1 MSGKK
6 IESIL
11 SLIEVIEN
19 NLKTTK
25 NLLQSLVQEKG
36 IKLDQ
41 PSNYSSNVSLVGS
54 SSKSYEEN
62 NALEVTEGYFD
73 GENMIGDNGQIYPV
87 PQNYA
92 SKTQLVIGDRMKW
105 ILTSTREIFKLI
117 QPAPRKRVTG
127 TFSIEGDNYIVLVD
141 GQTNPVK
148 ILKASATY
156 AMKNL
161 GLGINSEVAIYIPQD
176 ATASWGAFIS
186 VVKNGQK
193 IDEEKQ
199 RSEQKIRAV
208 TSELDS
214 LDEFELNDNSKIT
227 PSKQDTISQKEKA
240 EDFF

>member
-1 MSGKK
+1 MSVKK

-19 NLKTTK
+19 NLKTAK
-25 NLLQSLVQEKG
+25 NLLQSVVQEKG
-36 IKLDQ
+36 IRLDQ
-41 PSNYSSNVSLVGS
+41 SSTNYISSPLSTTHTS
-54 SSKSYEEN
+54 RSYEES
-62 NALEVTEGYFD
+62 NALEVVEGYFD
-73 GENMIGDNGQIYPV
+73 GENMIGDNGQMYPV

-117 QPAPRKRVTG
+117 QPAPRKRVIG
-127 TFSIEGDNYIVLVD
+127 TFAIEGDNYIVLVD
-141 GQTNPVK
+141 GESNPVK

-161 GLGINSEVAIYIPQD
+161 GLAINSEVAIYIPQD

-186 VVKNGQK
+186 VVKNTQK
-193 IDEEKQ
+193 NIEIEKPKFE
-199 RSEQKIRAV
+199 RKVEAV
-208 TSELDS
+208 TTELDS
-214 LDEFELNDNSKIT
+214 LHEFKLSDDSETSPTEDK
-227 PSKQDTISQKEKA
+227 KKDTA